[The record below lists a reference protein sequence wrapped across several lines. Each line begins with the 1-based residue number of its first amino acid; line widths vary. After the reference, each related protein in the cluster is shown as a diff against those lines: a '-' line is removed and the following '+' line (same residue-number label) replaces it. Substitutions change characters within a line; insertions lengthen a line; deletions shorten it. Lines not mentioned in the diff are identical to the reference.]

1 MNTQQK
7 TERRAQPVA
16 AQGDLSPA
24 ERSWRLI
31 GAVGM
36 IAGMLSLVVTTIV
49 QWTLQPTSPSDTIV
63 DIVNAHQGMWTA
75 ASVLSVLGPLLWVA
89 GIGAIAS
96 VVRDRG
102 WVLGTVGGSITA
114 LGLIA
119 GVGHLALFF
128 GVSSDLAASGISTK
142 AAEAV
147 QGADDGGLLGT
158 LLLIL
163 FLVGFSL
170 GPILLTVGLRRARL
184 VAVWVPV
191 AAIVMVVANF
201 VGGIPAGAVQLLAML
216 LTFVPLTIVLLRR
229 R

>member
-1 MNTQQK
+1 MNTEQK
-7 TERRAQPVA
+7 TERGAEPMA
-16 AQGDLSPA
+16 AQGELSPA

-36 IAGMLSLVVTTIV
+36 IVGMLSLVVTTIV
-49 QWTLQPTSPSDTIV
+49 QWTLQPTSASDTVV
-63 DIVNAHQGMWTA
+63 DIVNAHQGVWTLT
-75 ASVLSVLGPLLWVA
+75 SVLSVIGPLLWVA
-89 GIGAIAS
+89 GIGAITS

-102 WVLGTVGGSITA
+102 WVLSTVGGSITA

-128 GVSSDLAASGISTK
+128 GISSDLAASGVSAK
-142 AAEAV
+142 AAQAV

-158 LLLIL
+158 MLLIL

-170 GPILLTVGLRRARL
+170 GPILLMIGLRRARL

-201 VGGIPAGAVQLLAML
+201 VGGIPAGAVQLAAML
-216 LTFVPLTIVLLRR
+216 LAFVPLTIVLLRR

>member
-1 MNTQQK
+1 MK
-7 TERRAQPVA
+7 TEQTTQLRAEPVA
-16 AQGDLSPA
+16 TRGDLSSA
-24 ERSWRLI
+24 ERSWRLL
-31 GAVGM
+31 GAIGM
-36 IAGMLSLVVTTIV
+36 IVGMLSLIVTTIV
-49 QWTLQPTSPSDTIV
+49 QWTLQPTSASDTVI
-63 DIVNAHQGMWTA
+63 DIVNAHAGLWAVT
-75 ASVLSVLGPLLWVA
+75 SVLSVLGPLLWVA
-89 GIGAIAS
+89 GIGAITS

-102 WVLGTVGGSITA
+102 WVLTTVGGSITA

-128 GVSSDLAASGISTK
+128 GLSSDLAASGVSTK
-142 AAEAV
+142 AAQAV

-201 VGGIPAGAVQLLAML
+201 VGGIPAGAVQLVAML
-216 LTFVPLTIVLLRR
+216 LAFAPLTLVLLRR

>member
-1 MNTQQK
+1 M
-7 TERRAQPVA
+7 A
-16 AQGDLSPA
+16 AQGELSPA

-36 IAGMLSLVVTTIV
+36 IVGMLSLVVTTIV
-49 QWTLQPTSPSDTIV
+49 QWTLQPTSASDTVV
-63 DIVNAHQGMWTA
+63 DIVNAHQGVWTLT
-75 ASVLSVLGPLLWVA
+75 SVLSVIGPLLWVA
-89 GIGAIAS
+89 GIGAITS

-102 WVLGTVGGSITA
+102 WVLSTVGGSITA

-128 GVSSDLAASGISTK
+128 GISSDLAASGVSAK
-142 AAEAV
+142 AAQAV

-158 LLLIL
+158 MLLIL

-170 GPILLTVGLRRARL
+170 GPILLMIGLRRARL

-201 VGGIPAGAVQLLAML
+201 VGGIPAGAVQLAAML
-216 LTFVPLTIVLLRR
+216 LAFVPLTIVLLRR